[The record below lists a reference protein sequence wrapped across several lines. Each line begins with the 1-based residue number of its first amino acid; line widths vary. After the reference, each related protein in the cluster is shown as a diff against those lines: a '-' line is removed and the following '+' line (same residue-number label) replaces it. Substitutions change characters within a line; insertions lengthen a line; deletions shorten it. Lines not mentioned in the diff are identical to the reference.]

1 MEDYHPKVAEFRM
14 LLKDQL
20 EIRLTSREREGHY
33 EDLLMVT
40 ILDPR
45 FKNMVSSSSF
55 LLQLRCLL

>member
-1 MEDYHPKVAEFRM
+1 M

-20 EIRLTSREREGHY
+20 EIRLTGEREGHY

-45 FKNMVSSSSF
+45 FKNMDFKGSSGSL

>member
-1 MEDYHPKVAEFRM
+1 VEEYHPKIAELRM

-20 EIRLTSREREGHY
+20 EIRLTREREGHY

-45 FKNMVSSSSF
+45 FKNMDFMGYSGS
-55 LLQLRCLL
+55 